1 MSTQSKPE
9 LTRKGGSTTAAGK
22 APAGDSPHGP
32 AGPQGPRG
40 PHGPAALTEAAV
52 HDYLKRHP
60 DFFERHSAL
69 LGTLRLPHAT
79 GGAISLVERQVSM
92 LRQKDVRRERK
103 LKEFLEVARAN
114 DILADKI
121 HQLALRLLAAGDV
134 AETLGVVEAAL
145 RTAFDAD
152 LAVLVLFGEPDELRH
167 LETGRFTRPIRRDD
181 PALRPFATFLGSSR
195 PRCGQVR
202 DAQRD
207 FLFGG
212 ETDEVGSAAMIPLGE
227 KCEIGFLAIGSADA
241 ERFHP
246 GMSFDFLAR
255 FGELVSGALKRY

>member
-9 LTRKGGSTTAAGK
+9 FTRKAGSKAGSTAAAG
-22 APAGDSPHGP
+22 APADQSPAAH
-32 AGPQGPRG
+32 
-40 PHGPAALTEAAV
+40 AALTDTAV
-52 HDYLKRHP
+52 HDYLKRNP

-79 GGAISLVERQVSM
+79 GGAVSLVERQVSM
-92 LRQKDVRRERK
+92 LRQKDVKRERK

-114 DILADKI
+114 DALAGKI
-121 HQLALRLLAAGDV
+121 HQLALRLLAAGDL

-152 LAVLVLFGEPDELRH
+152 LAVLVLFGEPGELSH

-207 FLFGG
+207 FLFGSQ
-212 ETDEVGSAAMIPLGE
+212 TDEVGSAAMVPLGE
-227 KCEIGFLAIGSADA
+227 KCELGFLAIGSADA

-246 GMSFDFLAR
+246 GISFDFLAR
-255 FGELVSGALKRY
+255 FGELVTGALKRY

>member
-9 LTRKGGSTTAAGK
+9 FTRNPPGSAAAG
-22 APAGDSPHGP
+22 SPPGSSSPKGHP
-32 AGPQGPRG
+32 P
-40 PHGPAALTEAAV
+40 LTEAAV
-52 HDYLKRHP
+52 QDYLKRNP
-60 DFFERHSAL
+60 DFFERHGAL

-79 GGAISLVERQVSM
+79 GGAVSLVERQVSM

-114 DILADKI
+114 DALAGKI
-121 HQLALRLLAAGDV
+121 HQLALRLLAATDLR
-134 AETLGVVEAAL
+134 ETLAVVEGAL
-145 RTAFDAD
+145 RTAFGAD
-152 LAVLVLFGEPDELRH
+152 LAVLVLFGEPEA
-167 LETGRFTRPIRRDD
+167 LERVESGRFARPIRRDD
-181 PALRPFATFLGSSR
+181 PALRPFATFLGTSR

-207 FLFGG
+207 FLFGSQ
-212 ETDEVGSAAMIPLGE
+212 TDELGSAAMVPLGE
-227 KCEIGFLAIGSADA
+227 KCELGFLAIGSADA

-255 FGELVSGALKRY
+255 FGELVSGALGRY

>member
-9 LTRKGGSTTAAGK
+9 LTRKPAGSAAAGSS
-22 APAGDSPHGP
+22 PAGHSPTGHP
-32 AGPQGPRG
+32 P
-40 PHGPAALTEAAV
+40 LSEAAV
-52 HDYLKRHP
+52 HDYLKRNP

-69 LGTLRLPHAT
+69 LGMLRLPHAT
-79 GGAISLVERQVSM
+79 GGAVSLVERQVSM

-114 DILADKI
+114 DALAGKI
-121 HQLALRLLAAGDV
+121 HRLALRLLAATDLP
-134 AETLGVVEAAL
+134 ETLAAVEGAL
-145 RTAFDAD
+145 RTAFGAD
-152 LAVLVLFGEPDELRH
+152 LAVLVMFGEPDELRH

-212 ETDEVGSAAMIPLGE
+212 QTDEIGSAAMVPLGE
-227 KCEIGFLAIGSADA
+227 KCELGFLAIGSADA

-246 GMSFDFLAR
+246 GMSSDFLAR

>member
-9 LTRKGGSTTAAGK
+9 FTRKPAGAAAGTT
-22 APAGDSPHGP
+22 PTDHSPVGHP
-32 AGPQGPRG
+32 P
-40 PHGPAALTEAAV
+40 LTESAV
-52 HDYLKRHP
+52 HDYLKRNP
-60 DFFERHSAL
+60 DFFERHGAL

-79 GGAISLVERQVSM
+79 GAAVSLVERQVSM

-114 DILADKI
+114 DALADKI
-121 HQLALRLLAAGDV
+121 HKLALRLLAATDLS
-134 AETLGVVEAAL
+134 ETLAAVESAL
-145 RTAFDAD
+145 RTAFGAD

-167 LETGRFTRPIRRDD
+167 LATGRFTRPIRRDD

-207 FLFGG
+207 FLFAGQ
-212 ETDEVGSAAMIPLGE
+212 TDEVGSAAMVPLGE
-227 KCEIGFLAIGSADA
+227 KCALGFLAIGSADA
-241 ERFHP
+241 QRFHP
-246 GMSFDFLAR
+246 GMSSDFLAR
-255 FGELVSGALKRY
+255 FGELVAGALKRY